1 MKSLLNHI
9 TLYSSQV
16 YLAEDNSNPDSYI
29 AKFVICDFGRNKN
42 GVSLNREGIE
52 NWLVTLKNKPLV
64 GKIKM
69 KYDGTYDFTG
79 HNMKLVNKVDEDGN
93 EYQEVEFDTDA
104 FGTFF
109 DVSIETINDQEVIV
123 ASCEIWKRFTKACEI
138 IVNRIKD
145 GTLHTSWEIAIE
157 KSHQGIVDGFMT
169 KIIDVGRFIGHCLLG
184 KQVSPAYDSSGL
196 LEIASANYDVEFAE
210 ALSQD
215 IISQGLDIENKAKE
229 ENNLQSN
236 IETNVAEEETVVK
249 TPVANTAEQTTENE
263 TSEVTKTNET
273 VESSEGNTEQTK
285 ETEISALTEYDLR
298 KKIREACRAKLDKW
312 CWISFHFPVEKEVW
326 LEVEDRESELDFI
339 RMTYTVENDVITVSD
354 PEYVKL
360 TVSIAEVNTKIAS
373 LEKEV
378 ETAKA
383 ELEIKNDAIT
393 KASEKIQELNVQISE
408 LTPFKEQVEA
418 AEQKRI
424 EAEIAEDKERLKAKL
439 LKGNLFTETEIAEKN
454 IADLIEA
461 RNESAINSLIADKFV
476 ASFDSQTNETTL
488 TSETQKPEKAT
499 ASLETDDDDDDIRS
513 FMHKLLSK

>member
-1 MKSLLNHI
+1 
-9 TLYSSQV
+9 
-16 YLAEDNSNPDSYI
+16 
-29 AKFVICDFGRNKN
+29 
-42 GVSLNREGIE
+42 
-52 NWLVTLKNKPLV
+52 
-64 GKIKM
+64 
-69 KYDGTYDFTG
+69 
-79 HNMKLVNKVDEDGN
+79 
-93 EYQEVEFDTDA
+93 
-104 FGTFF
+104 
-109 DVSIETINDQEVIV
+109 
-123 ASCEIWKRFTKACEI
+123 
-138 IVNRIKD
+138 
-145 GTLHTSWEIAIE
+145 
-157 KSHQGIVDGFMT
+157 MT

-298 KKIREACRAKLDKW
+298 EKIREACRAKLDKW

-326 LEVEDRESELDFI
+326 LEVEDRESELDFV

-360 TVSIAEVNTKIAS
+360 SVSIAEVNTKIAS

-378 ETAKA
+378 EIAKA

-393 KASEKIQELNVQISE
+393 KASEKIQELNIQISE
-408 LTPFKEQVEA
+408 LTPFKEQIEA

-424 EAEIAEDKERLKAKL
+424 EAEISEDKK
-439 LKGNLFTETEIAEKN
+439 
-454 IADLIEA
+454 D
-461 RNESAINSLIADKFV
+461 
-476 ASFDSQTNETTL
+476 
-488 TSETQKPEKAT
+488 
-499 ASLETDDDDDDIRS
+499 
-513 FMHKLLSK
+513 